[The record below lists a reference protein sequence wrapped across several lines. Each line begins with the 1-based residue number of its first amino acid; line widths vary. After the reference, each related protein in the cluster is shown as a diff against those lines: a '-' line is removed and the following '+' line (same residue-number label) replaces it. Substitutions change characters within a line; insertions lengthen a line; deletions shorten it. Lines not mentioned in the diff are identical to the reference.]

1 MRNKV
6 IIAAVVL
13 VGLASVAYAA
23 FAQLLTING
32 TGTATPDWQVEIT
45 SITRSS
51 ATGATD
57 KTGSPS
63 FNATAATFNVDLA
76 YPGATA
82 TYDVKIENLGSVSAK
97 LSSVTSLA
105 ALNAAAPTDITYTMS
120 GVAPNDVLAPG
131 SSVTVSVTVT
141 WAASATTIASPA
153 SKSATI
159 EFNYVQNT

>member
-32 TGTATPDWQVEIT
+32 TGTATADWNVEIT
-45 SITRSS
+45 GITRTS

-57 KTGSPS
+57 VAGTPS
-63 FNATAATFNVDLA
+63 FTATSAIFNTDLA

-82 TYDVKIENLGSVSAK
+82 TYGVTIKNNGTISAK
-97 LSSVTSLA
+97 LSTITDLA
-105 ALNAAAPTDITYTMS
+105 TINAAAPADITYSMS
-120 GVAPNDVLAPG
+120 GVAVNDVLAPG
-131 SSVTVSVTVT
+131 ASVTVSVSVT
-141 WAASATTIASPA
+141 WAASATTIPSPA

-159 EFNYVQNT
+159 DFNYVQN